1 MCKLVNMQTNFHT
14 TIQVADLKKDYIEN
28 IIENVGKCSKIDAVI
43 LFGSSLESSCK
54 EDSDIDI
61 VIISKLSVNRLSRFK
76 SFHEFTKNVYTKDLK
91 QDYDILYF
99 KSLAEIE
106 KKQNQ
111 TTVCK
116 DLLSKGKIIYRK
128 EVA

>member
-14 TIQVADLKKDYIEN
+14 SIQVADLKKGYIEN
-28 IIENVGKCSKIDAVI
+28 IIENAGKCNKIDAVI
-43 LFGSSLESSCK
+43 LFGSSLESRCK

-61 VIISKLSVNRLSRFK
+61 VIISKLSVNGLSRFK
-76 SFHEFTKNVYTKDLK
+76 SFHEFTKNIYAKDLK

-111 TTVCK
+111 TAICK
-116 DLLSKGKIIYRK
+116 ELMTKGKIIYRK